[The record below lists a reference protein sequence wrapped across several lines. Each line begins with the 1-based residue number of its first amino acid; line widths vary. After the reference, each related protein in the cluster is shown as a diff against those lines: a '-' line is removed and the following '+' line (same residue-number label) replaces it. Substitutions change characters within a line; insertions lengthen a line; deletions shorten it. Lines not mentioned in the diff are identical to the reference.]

1 MNKGSKSDIE
11 KKKLLLAIVFPSMFV
26 ILFWIIKLTEVA
38 LDIRLSEYGMR
49 PRDLSQWF
57 GIITMP
63 FLHSGFKHLMANS
76 SSFLILGTMLFYF
89 YNKNSLSILGLSWLL
104 TGVITWIIGRE
115 NSVHI
120 GASGLVY
127 AFAGFVF
134 FSGLLSNNIK
144 LMATSLIVVF
154 MYGSMIWGV
163 FPQDNNISWEGHLAG
178 FITGI
183 GLAAIYHPKKPK
195 DEDSDEFDDDCTNS
209 TQTNDIEIFYTFKE
223 DNDKS

>member
-1 MNKGSKSDIE
+1 MNTHKQSDIE
-11 KKKLLLAIVFPSMFV
+11 KKRLLLALVFPVVFV
-26 ILFWIIKLTEVA
+26 LLFWIIKFVELA
-38 LDIRLSEYGMR
+38 LDIRLSSYGMR
-49 PRDLSQWF
+49 PRDFSQWF

-63 FLHSGFKHLMANS
+63 FLHSGFKHLIANT

-89 YNKNSLSILGLSWLL
+89 YNKNSMSVFALSWLL
-104 TGVITWIIGRE
+104 TGIVTWLIGRE
-115 NSVHI
+115 NSIHI
-120 GASGLVY
+120 GASGMVY
-127 AFAGFVF
+127 AFAGFIF
-134 FSGLLSNNIK
+134 FGGVLSKNIK
-144 LMATSLIVVF
+144 LMAISLIVVF